1 MWTRALLKE
10 NAKVAFRRN
19 YWSCVAVGTL
29 TSLLLGGFSIGGS
42 SYNIEVEDA
51 KITIEEF
58 YSKVPMRFW
67 FLLLIAA
74 TIAGI
79 IGIAITILVSNV
91 AMVGCC
97 RYFLENR
104 EHKTPVS
111 QMFFGFQGGRYSSN
125 VLTLFIRDLYIFLN
139 YLLFIIP
146 GIIKS
151 FSYMMVP
158 FILAENPEMDRKRV
172 LKLSKKM
179 MKGYK
184 MEAFVLGL
192 SFYGWIFLGVLTGG
206 IVDIF
211 YVTPYIHATRAEFYT
226 ALKAKA
232 IENGIVED
240 GELPGVCPVEVEFE
254 V

>member
-1 MWTRALLKE
+1 
-10 NAKVAFRRN
+10 
-19 YWSCVAVGTL
+19 
-29 TSLLLGGFSIGGS
+29 
-42 SYNIEVEDA
+42 
-51 KITIEEF
+51 
-58 YSKVPMRFW
+58 
-67 FLLLIAA
+67 
-74 TIAGI
+74 
-79 IGIAITILVSNV
+79 
-91 AMVGCC
+91 
-97 RYFLENR
+97 
-104 EHKTPVS
+104 
-111 QMFFGFQGGRYSSN
+111 
-125 VLTLFIRDLYIFLN
+125 
-139 YLLFIIP
+139 
-146 GIIKS
+146 
-151 FSYMMVP
+151 MMVP

-211 YVTPYIHATRAEFYT
+211 YVTPYIHATRAEFYS